1 MVASDARPT
10 GETRRWRPGIGATGG
25 ASAVGMPW
33 GSERGGRKGENHGE
47 KHAKIMRK
55 SWKGENHGEKHA
67 KIMRK
72 IIGKTWNHH
81 GKSWEHHGTIMGK
94 PW

>member
-10 GETRRWRPGIGATGG
+10 GKTRRWRPGIGATGG

-55 SWKGENHGEKHA
+55 
-67 KIMRK
+67 

-81 GKSWEHHGTIMGK
+81 GNIMEPSWENHGEIHGTMGK
-94 PW
+94 PWES